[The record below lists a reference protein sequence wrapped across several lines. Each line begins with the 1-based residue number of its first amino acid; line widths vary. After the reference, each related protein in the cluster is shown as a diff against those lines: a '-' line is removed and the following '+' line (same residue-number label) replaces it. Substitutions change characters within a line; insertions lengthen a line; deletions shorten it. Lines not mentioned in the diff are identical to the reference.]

1 MRQGSYFTQAERAPS
16 DASAAELRE
25 EKQNSYLPR
34 VIIVVQFA
42 AKHTEEKQEFLKNY
56 NCKLCPPVYILDIYI
71 ISR

>member
-16 DASAAELRE
+16 NASAAELRQ
-25 EKQNSYLPR
+25 EKQNSSLSR
-34 VIIVVQFA
+34 VIIEVQLS

-56 NCKLCPPVYILDIYI
+56 NWKRCPPAYILDIYI